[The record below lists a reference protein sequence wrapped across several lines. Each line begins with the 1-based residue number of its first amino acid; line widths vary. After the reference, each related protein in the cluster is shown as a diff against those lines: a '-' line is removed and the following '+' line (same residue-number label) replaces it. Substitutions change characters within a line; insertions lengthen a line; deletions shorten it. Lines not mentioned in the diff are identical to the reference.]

1 MGLEEVFGVCVL
13 VALGAFCAGWSMGD
27 TAGYTEGYRQGMGDR
42 EASRRM
48 GLEKEDEDG

>member
-1 MGLEEVFGVCVL
+1 MSLEEVFGICVIAVL
-13 VALGAFCAGWSMGD
+13 FAFCVGWSMGD

-48 GLEKEDEDG
+48 GLDKEDDDD